1 LWILD
6 TFDIISLPKEVYGV
20 TKLPLDL
27 SISDFLLIVFGAISV
42 VVVSAFYPAKRA
54 STIDVLTVLRNE

>member
-27 SISDFLLIVFGAISV
+27 SISDFLLIIFGAVSV

-54 STIDVLTVLRNE
+54 SKIDVLTVLRNE